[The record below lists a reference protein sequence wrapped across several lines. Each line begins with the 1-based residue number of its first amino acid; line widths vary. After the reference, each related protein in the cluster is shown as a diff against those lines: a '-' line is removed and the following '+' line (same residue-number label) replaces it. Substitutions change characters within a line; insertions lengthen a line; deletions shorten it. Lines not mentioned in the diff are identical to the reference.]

1 VITLVSGEEVAV
13 TASARENSG
22 ERPGRALLIAGVR
35 TVGTRCADSAD
46 AMLPAL
52 GRPGEHM
59 RDDKLPVVG
68 EQGSQLQP
76 LRQRREELLGRQRR
90 AQAHYYSLHS
100 VVSAPEWRP
109 EQKFGLTER
118 EFDVVQAIVAGYS
131 NKDIASQLSISEQT
145 VKHHLG
151 SIFDKLRVFSRLE
164 LALFA
169 LNHQLV
175 GRS

>member
-1 VITLVSGEEVAV
+1 
-13 TASARENSG
+13 
-22 ERPGRALLIAGVR
+22 
-35 TVGTRCADSAD
+35 
-46 AMLPAL
+46 M
-52 GRPGEHM
+52 
-59 RDDKLPVVG
+59 
-68 EQGSQLQP
+68 
-76 LRQRREELLGRQRR
+76 GRQRR